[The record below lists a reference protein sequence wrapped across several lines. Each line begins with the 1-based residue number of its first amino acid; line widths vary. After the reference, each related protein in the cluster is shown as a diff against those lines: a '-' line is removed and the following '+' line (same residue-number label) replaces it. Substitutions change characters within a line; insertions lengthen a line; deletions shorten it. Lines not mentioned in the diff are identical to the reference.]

1 MIHIDYCNY
10 ILSSSK
16 WSVSF
21 KWVQLYHQYVDC
33 EFEFDTTLCDKVCRW
48 LTAGG
53 RFFRVSPPNKIDRH
67 DITEVLLKV
76 ALNIIALS
84 YCVLKLL
91 VFLLL
96 CLSQFRTLIFN
107 FIYILFN
114 ECRREMVVHFIGI
127 GGIDDHHCLNFLFS
141 FLENS
146 LCNKTRNGRYFRE
159 HSRMN
164 KNCVLSNPNI

>member
-33 EFEFDTTLCDKVCRW
+33 ELEFDTTLCDKDCQW
-48 LTAGG
+48 LTAGW
-53 RFFRVSPPNKIDRH
+53 RFFPVSPTNKTDRH

-91 VFLLL
+91 GFFLL

-159 HSRMN
+159 HSRMD
-164 KNCVLSNPNI
+164 KNCV